1 MQMIS
6 RRNFLA
12 VAGAAA
18 AAAALTACGGS
29 SSSTST
35 ASSAAASSTAASSAA
50 EGGAE
55 KIVKVALTCDTG
67 TIDDESFNQAC
78 WTAVSGYMGD
88 DCQYYIPEADASDED
103 RETMIRQAVNDG
115 ADVIVCVGYLYGA
128 SLAWAADQYPDVKFI
143 AIDVTQGD
151 IGTDAIPSNCYCITF
166 KEEQAG
172 YLAGYAIAK
181 DGKTKLGF
189 LGGMAVPAVIRY
201 GYGFV
206 QGADAA
212 AQELGQ
218 NVEINYFYGGQFYGD
233 ANITSRMEGW
243 YSNGTQVVFACG
255 GGIYTSAVE
264 AALKSNGYVIGVDVD
279 QNYIGVNGVKDG
291 SFAYNPFITS
301 AMKGLSEAVS
311 TALSDIEA
319 GEWSEIAASN
329 GNFGLE
335 DGDYVGLPTD
345 ADSWNFE
352 TFTVDEYE
360 ELKGKIK
367 SGEITVDNNSD
378 DATKPTVSEFTTV
391 NYIQ

>member
-1 MQMIS
+1 MMIS

-29 SSSTST
+29 SSST
-35 ASSAAASSTAASSAA
+35 ASSAAASTSTAASTA
-50 EGGAE
+50 EGGE

-115 ADVIVCVGYLYGA
+115 AEVIVCVGYLYGA
-128 SLAWAADQYPDVKFI
+128 SLAWAAEQYPDVKFI
-143 AIDVTQGD
+143 AVDVTQGD
-151 IGTDAIPSNCYCITF
+151 IGTDSIPANCYCITF

-172 YLAGYAIAK
+172 YLAGYAITK

-218 NVEINYFYGGQFYGD
+218 NIEINYFYGGQFYGD

-264 AALKSNGYVIGVDVD
+264 AALKNNGYVIGVDVD
-279 QNYIGVNGVKDG
+279 QNYIGVNGVADG
-291 SFAYNPFITS
+291 SYAYNPFITS
-301 AMKGLSEAVS
+301 AMKGLSAAVE

-319 GEWSEIAASN
+319 GEWGEISGSN

-335 DGDYVGLPTD
+335 DGDYIGLPTD
-345 ADSWNFE
+345 EDSWNFD
-352 TFTVDEYE
+352 TFTVEDYE
-360 ELKGKIK
+360 SIKEKIA
-367 SGEITVDNNSD
+367 SGEIAVDNSSD

>member
-1 MQMIS
+1 MMIS

-29 SSSTST
+29 SASSTST
-35 ASSAAASSTAASSAA
+35 ASSAAASTASSAA
-50 EGGAE
+50 EGGE

-151 IGTDAIPSNCYCITF
+151 IGTDAIPANCYCITF

-206 QGADAA
+206 QGAEYA
-212 AQELGQ
+212 AQELGMADGSIELMYNYTGGFDATPEAQ
-218 NVEINYFYGGQFYGD
+218 NQ
-233 ANITSRMEGW
+233 AASW
-243 YSNGTQVVFACG
+243 YNNGTEVIFAAG
-255 GGIYTSAVE
+255 GAVGNSVMAAAE
-264 AALKSNGYVIGVDVD
+264 AAGTKVIGVDVD
-279 QNYIGVNGVKDG
+279 QSGESETV
-291 SFAYNPFITS
+291 ITS
-301 AMKGLSEAVS
+301 AMKGLGTSVYDMIAAYYNGSFPGGENKVYDAANNGVALAMD
-311 TALSDIEA
+311 TAKFDSFAKADYDTLFAALQNNTNNIASDILKNVDA
-319 GEWSEIAASN
+319 DNNEIA
-329 GNFGLE
+329 L
-335 DGDYVGLPTD
+335 TD
-345 ADSWNFE
+345 IPVKAVVVTE
-352 TFTVDEYE
+352 V
-360 ELKGKIK
+360 K
-367 SGEITVDNNSD
+367 
-378 DATKPTVSEFTTV
+378 
-391 NYIQ
+391 

>member
-1 MQMIS
+1 MKIS

-29 SSSTST
+29 SASSTST
-35 ASSAAASSTAASSAA
+35 ASSAAASTASSAA
-50 EGGAE
+50 EGGE

-78 WTAVSGYMGD
+78 WTAVSGYMGA

-103 RETMIRQAVNDG
+103 RETMIRLAVNEG

-128 SLAWAADQYPDVKFI
+128 SLAWAADQYPNVKFI
-143 AIDVTQGD
+143 AVDVTQGD
-151 IGTDAIPSNCYCITF
+151 IGTDEIPSNCYCITF

-218 NVEINYFYGGQFYGD
+218 NIDINYFYGGQFYGD

-255 GGIYTSAVE
+255 GGIYTSAVD
-264 AALKSNGYVIGVDVD
+264 AAKKANAKVIGVDVD
-279 QNYIGVNGVKDG
+279 QAGIIN
-291 SFAYNPFITS
+291 AYGEGMTVTS
-301 AMKGLSEAVS
+301 AMKGLAATVNTLLTEIKAGNFASFGGKVETLGLVS
-311 TALSDIEA
+311 GTDMDANYVGIPASTQYAEGFTAEDYAALVAKMFA
-319 GEWSEIAASN
+319 GE
-329 GNFGLE
+329 
-335 DGDYVGLPTD
+335 V
-345 ADSWNFE
+345 
-352 TFTVDEYE
+352 
-360 ELKGKIK
+360 
-367 SGEITVDNNSD
+367 
-378 DATKPTVSEFTTV
+378 TVSNDTETQPEVALTV
-391 NYIQ
+391 TYYGNIK